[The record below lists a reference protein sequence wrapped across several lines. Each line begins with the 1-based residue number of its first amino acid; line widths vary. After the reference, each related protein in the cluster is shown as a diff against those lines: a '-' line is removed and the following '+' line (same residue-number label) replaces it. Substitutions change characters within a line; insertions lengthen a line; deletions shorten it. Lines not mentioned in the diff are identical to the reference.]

1 MIFSRIFR
9 NTLRTQAQSKALL
22 DDAIRNISSSLS
34 SALSFHTCAKG
45 QNYPAL
51 HPSCISNR
59 FLGPFLTHS
68 PNHIST
74 PAFMASSIRYKM
86 TKAKKKRIGKRIAI
100 QRILASGRS
109 LPTKRHPPTFIAKNT
124 PVLNSVSRDKQIE
137 KAVEFDRTSAVQ
149 LKLRMEQVQA
159 LPSARFH
166 FDEDPSLMESA
177 SPKLRQ
183 LLQLSNGSQSEVIKA
198 QKKKGMTLFQLREG
212 DTGSSAVQV
221 IALTTR
227 IQQMQRHM
235 ALHRKDFSGKRG
247 LEALF
252 VRRRKVLDY
261 MERKDFDSYR
271 KVVKTLGLIR

>member
-1 MIFSRIFR
+1 MIFNRIC
-9 NTLRTQAQSKALL
+9 
-22 DDAIRNISSSLS
+22 SSLS
-34 SALSFHTCAKG
+34 SQFHSKQLLDYAIMKIPLLRPIMSFHTGVKG
-45 QNYPAL
+45 RGVSSL
-51 HPSCISNR
+51 HLPPIRTLIQGPSLM
-59 FLGPFLTHS
+59 FHS
-68 PNHIST
+68 PT
-74 PAFMASSIRYKM
+74 LMTSIRCIM
-86 TKAKKKRIGKRIAI
+86 TKTKKKRIAKRITVR
-100 QRILASGRS
+100 RILDSGRT
-109 LPTKRHPPTFIAKNT
+109 LPPKRHPPTYIAKDT
-124 PVLNSVSRDKQIE
+124 PVINSVSRDEQIS
-137 KAVEFDRTSAVQ
+137 KAVEFDQTSAAL

-159 LPSARFH
+159 TPSARFH

-177 SPKLRQ
+177 SAKVRQ
-183 LLQLSNGSQSEVIKA
+183 LLQLSNGSQSEVVKA
-198 QKKKGMTLFQLREG
+198 QKKKGMTLFQLRDG

-235 ALHRKDFSGKRG
+235 TLHRKDTSGKRG